1 MKISLLQPGLFTIAL
16 MILFSLPA
24 VYPYEKPELY
34 QKNPDAYY
42 QNVKNIGVCPE
53 CDYNY
58 FNKPE
63 NIKKNPEAHHIFF
76 STPGN
81 ALKAPQGAQ
90 EWLRHLKITA
100 TVDLSKAD
108 KSITLDT
115 TTASVTN
122 GKLSINPTE
131 YPAGTKIKALPG
143 GGFEISGKTIQ
154 GFSKVTYDKAKDT
167 YTMDG
172 AKVHLFPSNKEG
184 QKVIAHRGS
193 SGTIDRIQLPAFA
206 RYDFPTGGR
215 SVLAEKETTLLL
227 DGSDPYKL
235 GGAAISFSGDL
246 IQANNKV
253 RAHIQNGD
261 LSVYAIE
268 GRYVQKDFPGFV
280 PGKTQLQLKDT
291 SIITL
296 FSEMDAESLRSSVAE
311 NPIAYQDG
319 KSFDSRKKLVKRAQ
333 HLLNVN
339 GAHLREDGKY
349 GPKTAGAVRV
359 FQESH
364 GLVPTGVLDQN
375 TLLMLNQE
383 TGVQILNQQEK
394 RIASIQKLKTAGYN
408 DPTLRGAIKR
418 LPLTHSATPDRLDTT
433 ATVPENLL
441 TSYFEKLSKQSSIYP
456 KLKEEKEREQQN
468 KLMQSVPS
476 LIYKAAQEAEQKYG
490 FPIDPAK
497 LVALAAHE
505 TGNFGSPIARN
516 RNNFGGIKNGKGGFR
531 KFSTPN
537 EGARALVEHMYTSSH
552 YFKKGKFSIAQISHT
567 WCPLS
572 DTTCAGH
579 LDAWKR
585 IYQRYQNL
593 G

>member
-1 MKISLLQPGLFTIAL
+1 MKRSLIHRGLSTIVL
-16 MILFSLPA
+16 IILISLPA
-24 VYPYEKPELY
+24 VQSYEKPEIY

-53 CDYNY
+53 CDNDY
-58 FNKPE
+58 FNKPD

-90 EWLRHLKITA
+90 AWLRQLKITA

-115 TTASVTN
+115 KTASVTN
-122 GKLSINPTE
+122 GKLSINPAE
-131 YPAGTKIKALPG
+131 YPTGTKIKALPE
-143 GGFEISGKTIQ
+143 GGFEISGTTVQ

-172 AKVHLFPSNKEG
+172 AKVHLSPSSKEG
-184 QKVIAHRGS
+184 QKVIAHRDA
-193 SGTIDRIQLPAFA
+193 SGTIDRIQLPAFS

-215 SVLAEKETTLLL
+215 SVLAEKETALLL
-227 DGSDPYKL
+227 DGSDPFKL
-235 GGAAISFSGDL
+235 DGAAISFSGDL
-246 IQANNKV
+246 IKANNKV

-280 PGKTQLQLKDT
+280 PGKTQLQLKDK

-296 FSEMDAESLRSSVAE
+296 SSEGNAESLRSSVAA
-311 NPIAYQDG
+311 NPISYQDG
-319 KSFDSRKKLVKRAQ
+319 KPFDSRKELVERAQ

-349 GPKTAGAVRV
+349 GPKTADAVRV

-364 GLVPTGVLDQN
+364 GLAQTGVLDQQ
-375 TLLMLNQE
+375 TLLLLNQE
-383 TGVQILNQQEK
+383 TGVQILNQQERK
-394 RIASIQKLKTAGYN
+394 IASIQKLKTAGYN
-408 DPTLRGAIKR
+408 DPAIRGAIKR
-418 LPLTHSATPDRLDTT
+418 PPLTHSATPDRLDTT
-433 ATVPENLL
+433 ATVPEGSL
-441 TSYFEKLSKQSSIYP
+441 TNYFEKLSKQSSIYP
-456 KLKEEKEREQQN
+456 NLKKEGRDQQK
-468 KLMQSVPS
+468 KLMQSIPS
-476 LIYKAAQEAEQKYG
+476 LIYQAAQEAEKKYG
-490 FPIDPAK
+490 IPIDPAK

-505 TGNFGSPIARN
+505 TGNFGSYNARK
-516 RNNFGGIKNGKGGFR
+516 RNNFGGIKNGQMGYR
-531 KFSTPN
+531 EFSTPE
-537 EGARALVEHMYTSSH
+537 EGAQAFVEHMYTSSH
-552 YFKKGKFSIAQISHT
+552 YFKKGKFSMEQVSRT

-572 DTTCAGH
+572 DTPCAGH
-579 LDAWKR
+579 LDSWKG
-585 IYQRYQNL
+585 IYQRYRNL